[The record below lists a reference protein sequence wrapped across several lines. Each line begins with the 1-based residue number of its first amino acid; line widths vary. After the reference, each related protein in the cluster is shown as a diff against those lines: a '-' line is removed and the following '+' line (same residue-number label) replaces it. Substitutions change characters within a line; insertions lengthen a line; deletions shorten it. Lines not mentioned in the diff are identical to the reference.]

1 MYADQF
7 AQSLVA
13 IANDGQ
19 KKPKFDAL
27 TVASRLRDSIS
38 GYETDVET
46 EETEVDGVETDLV
59 ADVSLD
65 ESDAEDGGASE

>member
-1 MYADQF
+1 
-7 AQSLVA
+7 VT
-13 IANDGQ
+13 IANDGK

-27 TVASRLRDSIS
+27 TIASRLRDSIS

-65 ESDAEDGGASE
+65 DSEDDEVLANGGASE